1 MLDDLWYFAEAGR
14 ELLRAVFCV
23 SGEAWMQADSPGPWP
38 PPRFVHSS
46 ATVWPESPSAAMD
59 SSGRFW
65 LFGGPLLSKQSY
77 PDMASAPKW
86 QVSRTFNFQL
96 FAEPAH

>member
-46 ATVWPESPSAAMD
+46 AMD

-65 LFGGPLLSKQSY
+65 LFGGPLLSKQVT
-77 PDMASAPKW
+77 MIW
-86 QVSRTFNFQL
+86 QVPPNGKSVVLSISSSLQNQHTS
-96 FAEPAH
+96 EV